1 MVCFSMTLAHQR
13 KKDPTQVRRQLLEQA
28 ARLSLQE
35 GLANMSLQGIATA
48 AGVTKGGLLH
58 HFPSKQALVEAMFTD
73 FLAMLD
79 REIDEQIA
87 ADDQTH
93 GCFSRAYV
101 EAMFRQGDSGMNSP
115 CAVLGIAMLTD
126 PGLRDLWAK
135 WLAVRLERH
144 RQTDGAPE
152 LEVIRY
158 AADGVWLADFMEAR
172 PANRADLRNRLIS
185 ATKRVS
191 S

>member
-1 MVCFSMTLAHQR
+1 MAIAHHR
-13 KKDPTQVRRQLLEQA
+13 KKDPAQVRRQLLEQA
-28 ARLSLQE
+28 ARLSVQE
-35 GLANMSLQGIATA
+35 GLASVSLQGVATA

-73 FLAMLD
+73 FLATLD

-87 ADDQTH
+87 ADDDAY

-101 EAMFRQGDSGMNSP
+101 EAMFRQGDIGTDSV

-126 PGLRDLWAK
+126 PRLRELWAK
-135 WLAVRLERH
+135 WLAARLERH
-144 RQTDGAPE
+144 RSTDDGPE

-158 AADGVWLADFMEAR
+158 AADGIWLADFMEVR
-172 PANRADLRNRLIS
+172 PANRADLRLRLIT
-185 ATKRVS
+185 ATRRVS

>member
-1 MVCFSMTLAHQR
+1 MALAHHR
-13 KKDPTQVRRQLLEQA
+13 KKNPDKVRRVLLDQA
-28 ARLSLQE
+28 ARLSVQD
-35 GLANMSLQGIATA
+35 GLAGVSLQGVATA

-73 FLAMLD
+73 FLATLD

-87 ADDQTH
+87 ADNDAQ

-101 EAMFRQGDSGMNSP
+101 EAMFRQGDIGTDSA

-126 PGLRDLWAK
+126 PRLREQWAK
-135 WLAVRLERH
+135 WLAARLDRH
-144 RQTDGAPE
+144 RLTDSAPE

-158 AADGVWLADFMEAR
+158 AADGVWLADFMQVQ

-185 ATKRVS
+185 ATRRAS

>member
-1 MVCFSMTLAHQR
+1 MALAHKR
-13 KKDPTQVRRQLLEQA
+13 KKDPVQVRRQLLDQA
-28 ARLSLQE
+28 ARLSVQD
-35 GLANMSLQGIATA
+35 GLAKVSLQGVADA

-73 FLAMLD
+73 FLETLD
-79 REIDEQIA
+79 SEIDELIDEDGEA
-87 ADDQTH
+87 H

-101 EAMFRQGDSGMNSP
+101 EAMFRQGDSGADST
-115 CAVLGIAMLTD
+115 CAVLGIAMLTE

-135 WLAVRLERH
+135 WLATRLNRH

-158 AADGVWLADFMEAR
+158 AADGVWLADFMEVR
-172 PANRADLRNRLIS
+172 PADRAGLRNRLIT
-185 ATKRVS
+185 ATRRAS

>member
-1 MVCFSMTLAHQR
+1 MALAHHR
-13 KKDPTQVRRQLLEQA
+13 KKDPALVRRQLLEQA
-28 ARLSLQE
+28 ARLSTQE
-35 GLANMSLQGIATA
+35 GLASVSLQGVAAA
-48 AGVTKGGLLH
+48 AGVSKGGLLH

-73 FLAMLD
+73 FLSTLD

-87 ADDQTH
+87 VDSEAH

-101 EAMFRQGDSGMNSP
+101 EAMFRQGDVGTDSV

-126 PGLRDLWAK
+126 PRLRELWAK
-135 WLAVRLERH
+135 WLAARLERH
-144 RQTDGAPE
+144 RASDSAPE

-158 AADGVWLADFMEAR
+158 AADGIWLADFMEVR
-172 PANRADLRNRLIS
+172 PARRADLRLRLIS
-185 ATKRVS
+185 ATKRRVS